1 MTEPSRR
8 SPWTPAEVVEVRDE
22 TSAIRALVL
31 DVTGW
36 PGHRAGQ
43 SVDVRLTA
51 ESGYATQRPYSL
63 ASAPEDPRLE
73 LTVERMGDG
82 EVSPWLAREARAG
95 DRLEIRGPGG
105 RSFSWHVEDGGP
117 LLLVAG
123 GAGLVPLRAML
134 RHRAAAGGDG
144 DARLLLSARA
154 EEDVLYRSELDGFAG
169 EGVAVHLTL
178 TRSQPEDWKGFARRV
193 DADMLAAVGPPA
205 SERPRVYVCGPTPF
219 VESVAD
225 LLVGLGH
232 DPAAIH
238 AERFGPTGG

>member
-1 MTEPSRR
+1 LTEIGRR

-22 TSAIRALVL
+22 TSAIRTLVL
-31 DVTGW
+31 DVPGW

-82 EVSPWLAREARAG
+82 EVSPWLAREARPG

-134 RHRAAAGGDG
+134 RHRLHQGSDH
-144 DARLLLSARA
+144 DTRLLLSVRT
-154 EEDVLYRSELDGFAG
+154 EEDQLYAAEIEAWRAAG
-169 EGVAVHLTL
+169 VEVTVTL
-178 TRSQPEDWKGFARRV
+178 TRAGGRRV
-193 DADMLAAVGPPA
+193 DAAMLAEAGPPPDA
-205 SERPRVYVCGPTPF
+205 RPHVFVCGPTAF
-219 VESVAD
+219 VEAAATH
-225 LLVGLGH
+225 LLRAGH
-232 DPAAIH
+232 DTERVRT
-238 AERFGPTGG
+238 ERFGGEV

>member
-1 MTEPSRR
+1 LTEIGRR

-22 TSAIRALVL
+22 TSAIRTLVL
-31 DVTGW
+31 DVPEW

-73 LTVERMGDG
+73 LTVQRMGDG

-134 RHRAAAGGDG
+134 RHRRHQRSGLDTRLVLSVRTEEDQLYADEIEAWRAAGV
-144 DARLLLSARA
+144 
-154 EEDVLYRSELDGFAG
+154 EVT
-169 EGVAVHLTL
+169 VTL
-178 TRSQPEDWKGFARRV
+178 TRGGGRRV
-193 DADMLAAVGPPA
+193 DAAMLAEAGPPPEA
-205 SERPRVYVCGPTPF
+205 RPHVFVCGPTAF
-219 VESVAD
+219 VEAAATH
-225 LLVGLGH
+225 LLRAGH
-232 DPAAIH
+232 DTERVRT
-238 AERFGPTGG
+238 ERFGGEA

>member
-1 MTEPSRR
+1 LTEPSRR

-22 TSAIRALVL
+22 TSAIRTLVL
-31 DVTGW
+31 DVPGW

-73 LTVERMGDG
+73 LTVERLGDG
-82 EVSPWLAREARAG
+82 EVSPWLAREARPG

-134 RHRAAAGGDG
+134 RHRLNHGSDL
-144 DARLLLSARA
+144 DARLVLSARTEEHQLYAA
-154 EEDVLYRSELDGFAG
+154 EVEAWQAAG
-169 EGVAVHLTL
+169 VRVTVTL
-178 TRSQPEDWKGFARRV
+178 TRAGGRRI
-193 DADMLAAVGPPA
+193 DAAMLAEAGPPPEA
-205 SERPRVYVCGPTPF
+205 RPHVFVCGPTAF
-219 VESVAD
+219 VEAAAT
-225 LLVGLGH
+225 LLLRAGH
-232 DPAAIH
+232 DAGRVRT
-238 AERFGPTGG
+238 ERFGGAA

>member
-1 MTEPSRR
+1 LTEPSRR

-22 TSAIRALVL
+22 TSAIRTLVL
-31 DVTGW
+31 DVPGW

-134 RHRAAAGGDG
+134 RHRLHQG
-144 DARLLLSARA
+144 
-154 EEDVLYRSELDGFAG
+154 SELDTRLVLSVRTEEHALYAG
-169 EGVAVHLTL
+169 ERAGWEAAGVRVTTTY
-178 TRSQPEDWKGFARRV
+178 TRAGGRRV
-193 DADMLAAVGPPA
+193 GAEMLADPA
-205 SERPRVYVCGPTPF
+205 PEARPHVFVCGPTAF
-219 VESVAD
+219 VEAAATH
-225 LLVGLGH
+225 LLRAGH
-232 DPAAIH
+232 DSERVRT
-238 AERFGPTGG
+238 ERFGGEA

>member
-1 MTEPSRR
+1 LTTIGRR

-22 TSAIRALVL
+22 TSAIRTLVL
-31 DVTGW
+31 DVPGW

-63 ASAPEDPRLE
+63 ATAPEDPRLE

-82 EVSPWLAREARAG
+82 EVSPWLAREARPG
-95 DRLEIRGPGG
+95 DRLELRGPGG

-134 RHRAAAGGDG
+134 RHRLNQGSDLDTRLVLSVRTEEHQLYAAEIEAWRAAG
-144 DARLLLSARA
+144 
-154 EEDVLYRSELDGFAG
+154 VQ
-169 EGVAVHLTL
+169 VTTTL
-178 TRSQPEDWKGFARRV
+178 TRAGGRRV
-193 DADMLAAVGPPA
+193 DAAMLAEAGPPPEA
-205 SERPRVYVCGPTPF
+205 RPHVFACGPTAF
-219 VESVAD
+219 VEAAAT
-225 LLVGLGH
+225 LLLRAGH
-232 DPAAIH
+232 DAERVRT
-238 AERFGPTGG
+238 ERFGGAA

>member
-1 MTEPSRR
+1 LTEIGRR

-22 TSAIRALVL
+22 TSAIRTLVL
-31 DVTGW
+31 DVPGW

-73 LTVERMGDG
+73 LTVQRMGDG

-95 DRLEIRGPGG
+95 DRGPGG

-134 RHRAAAGGDG
+134 RHRLHQRSGLDTRLVLSVRTEEDQLYADEIEAWRAAGV
-144 DARLLLSARA
+144 
-154 EEDVLYRSELDGFAG
+154 EVT
-169 EGVAVHLTL
+169 VTL
-178 TRSQPEDWKGFARRV
+178 TRAGGRRV
-193 DADMLAAVGPPA
+193 DAAMLAEAGPPPEA
-205 SERPRVYVCGPTPF
+205 RPHVFVCGPTAF
-219 VESVAD
+219 VEAAATH
-225 LLVGLGH
+225 LLRAGH
-232 DPAAIH
+232 DTERVRT
-238 AERFGPTGG
+238 ERFGGEA

>member
-1 MTEPSRR
+1 LTEIGRR

-22 TSAIRALVL
+22 TSAIRTLVL
-31 DVTGW
+31 DVPGW

-134 RHRAAAGGDG
+134 RHRLHQRSGLDTRLVLSVRTEEDQLYANEIEAWRAAGV
-144 DARLLLSARA
+144 
-154 EEDVLYRSELDGFAG
+154 EVT
-169 EGVAVHLTL
+169 VTL
-178 TRSQPEDWKGFARRV
+178 TRAGGRRV
-193 DADMLAAVGPPA
+193 DAAMLAEAGPPPEA
-205 SERPRVYVCGPTPF
+205 RPHVFVCGPTAF
-219 VESVAD
+219 VEAAATH
-225 LLVGLGH
+225 LLRAGH
-232 DPAAIH
+232 DTERVRT
-238 AERFGPTGG
+238 ERFGGEA

>member
-1 MTEPSRR
+1 LTEIGRR

-22 TSAIRALVL
+22 TSTIRTLVL
-31 DVTGW
+31 DVPAW

-73 LTVERMGDG
+73 LTVQRMGDG

-123 GAGLVPLRAML
+123 GSGLVPLRAML
-134 RHRAAAGGDG
+134 RHRLALDAKLDTRLVLSVRTEEDQLYAAEIEAWRAAGV
-144 DARLLLSARA
+144 R
-154 EEDVLYRSELDGFAG
+154 VT
-169 EGVAVHLTL
+169 VTL
-178 TRSQPEDWKGFARRV
+178 TRAGGRRV
-193 DADMLAAVGPPA
+193 DAAMLAEAGPPPEA
-205 SERPRVYVCGPTPF
+205 RPHVFVCGPTAF
-219 VESVAD
+219 VEAAATHLLRAGHNTD
-225 LLVGLGH
+225 LVRT
-232 DPAAIH
+232 
-238 AERFGPTGG
+238 ERFGGAV

>member
-1 MTEPSRR
+1 LTEIGRR

-22 TSAIRALVL
+22 TSTIRTLVL
-31 DVTGW
+31 DVPAW

-73 LTVERMGDG
+73 LTVQRMGDG

-123 GAGLVPLRAML
+123 GSGLVPLRAML
-134 RHRAAAGGDG
+134 RHRLAVGAELDTRLVLSVRTEEDQLYAAEIEAWRAAGV
-144 DARLLLSARA
+144 R
-154 EEDVLYRSELDGFAG
+154 VT
-169 EGVAVHLTL
+169 VTL
-178 TRSQPEDWKGFARRV
+178 TRAGGRRV
-193 DADMLAAVGPPA
+193 DAAMLAEAGPPPEA
-205 SERPRVYVCGPTPF
+205 RPHVFVCGPTAF
-219 VESVAD
+219 VEAAATH
-225 LLVGLGH
+225 LLRAGH
-232 DPAAIH
+232 DTDLVRT
-238 AERFGPTGG
+238 ERFGGAV

>member
-1 MTEPSRR
+1 MTEIGRR

-22 TSAIRALVL
+22 TSAIRTLVL
-31 DVTGW
+31 DVPGW

-51 ESGYATQRPYSL
+51 AAGYATQRPYSL

-73 LTVERMGDG
+73 LTVQRMGDG

-134 RHRAAAGGDG
+134 RHRLHQGSDL
-144 DARLLLSARA
+144 DTRLLLSVRT
-154 EEDVLYRSELDGFAG
+154 EEDQLYAAEIEAWRAAG
-169 EGVAVHLTL
+169 VQTMVTL
-178 TRSQPEDWKGFARRV
+178 TRAGGRRV
-193 DADMLAAVGPPA
+193 DAAMLAEAGPPPEA
-205 SERPRVYVCGPTPF
+205 RPHVFVCGPTAF
-219 VESVAD
+219 VEAAATH
-225 LLVGLGH
+225 LLRAGH
-232 DPAAIH
+232 DTERVRT
-238 AERFGPTGG
+238 ERFGGAV

>member
-1 MTEPSRR
+1 LTEPSRR

-22 TSAIRALVL
+22 TSAIRTLVL
-31 DVTGW
+31 DVPGW

-134 RHRAAAGGDG
+134 RHRLHQG
-144 DARLLLSARA
+144 
-154 EEDVLYRSELDGFAG
+154 SELDTRLVLSVRTEEHALYAG
-169 EGVAVHLTL
+169 ERAGWEAAGVRVTATY
-178 TRSQPEDWKGFARRV
+178 TRAGGRRV
-193 DADMLAAVGPPA
+193 DAEMLADPA
-205 SERPRVYVCGPTPF
+205 PEARPHVFVCGPTAF
-219 VESVAD
+219 VEAAATH
-225 LLVGLGH
+225 LLRAGH
-232 DPAAIH
+232 DTERVRT
-238 AERFGPTGG
+238 ERFGGEA